1 MLGGILLA
9 AAILPCLLFL
19 GPRTVDH
26 FLLTEAAHGISHGYY
41 RPSPWPQSFRFGIIL
56 PLAALQGI
64 FGVRPAAAAILTIA
78 ASVLHVFATYALART
93 LFSATAGLVAAA
105 IVTLLPIETIHATL
119 LYPDLLQAA
128 LGTLG
133 LTVLV
138 CESRRDPPRSFAI
151 LGSGLLFAGSYLV
164 KQTVVIP
171 LLFVGGWI
179 VWERAWRLLLVSIP
193 VAVAVAAESLA
204 IAGVTGNPF
213 YRHTV
218 SNQFLADMNQATFA
232 STGPV
237 GILLRFP
244 SLLWNPM
251 DRGMPALAGLAFPF
265 VAAAFHLRKQPG
277 VRFLLAA
284 FVLEL
289 VLLTLW
295 PARLRPFVPALVPD
309 ERHLFMLLAPMA
321 AITSEGFLRLGGAP
335 RARLGIC
342 FGAACL
348 SITAFIH
355 LYMVRADAGA
365 REAFAEL
372 KRQGAASIRA
382 IDIYGNDPALYR
394 YLAGYDPAPK
404 IEPYEIPDLVN
415 LKDTWVVVDGRAAIF
430 RPSPPGRVSGMA
442 LFAQVPS
449 RWELVWSR
457 SFPEPWDPRRGP
469 PRSYEVRVFRVP

>member
-1 MLGGILLA
+1 MLGAILLA
-9 AAILPCLLFL
+9 AAILPCLFFL

-26 FLLTEAAHGISHGYY
+26 FLLTNAAYGISHGSY
-41 RPSPWPQSFRFGIIL
+41 RPSPWPQSFRFGMIL
-56 PLAALQGI
+56 PLAALQEI
-64 FGVRPAAAAILTIA
+64 FGVRPASAAILTIA

-93 LFSATAGLVAAA
+93 LFSAATGLVAAA

-133 LTVLV
+133 LSVLV
-138 CESRRDPPRSFAI
+138 RESRRDPPRSLAI
-151 LGSGLLFAGSYLV
+151 LASGLLFAGSYLV
-164 KQTVVIP
+164 KQTVIIP
-171 LLFVGGWI
+171 LLFAGGWI
-179 VWERAWRLLLVSIP
+179 AWKRSWRLLLIAVP
-193 VAVAVAAESLA
+193 VAVAVAVESLA

-218 SNQFLADMNQATFA
+218 SNQFLADMNQTTFA
-232 STGPV
+232 SAGPV
-237 GILLRFP
+237 RILLRFP

-251 DRGMPALAGLAFPF
+251 DRGVPALAGLAFPF
-265 VAAAFHLRKQPG
+265 AAAAYHLRKEPG

-289 VLLTLW
+289 ALMTLW
-295 PARLRPFVPALVPD
+295 PARLRPFVPALIPD
-309 ERHLFMLLAPMA
+309 ERHLFMLLGPMA
-321 AITSEGFLRLGGAP
+321 AITSEGFLRLGRTP
-335 RARLGIC
+335 RAGLGVC
-342 FGAACL
+342 FGAVCL

-355 LYMVRADAGA
+355 LYLVRADAGD

-372 KRQGAASIRA
+372 RRQGAASIRA
-382 IDIYGNDPALYR
+382 VDIYGNDSALYR

-404 IEPYEIPDLVN
+404 VEPYEIPDLEN

-430 RPSPPGRVSGMA
+430 RPSPPGRVSGTA

-449 RWELVWSR
+449 RWELTWSR

-469 PRSYEVRVFRVP
+469 PRAYEVRVYRVP